1 MKVAPK
7 LILHESFRVGISL
20 KGVGGLFEVFGG
32 MVLWLVQPQKM
43 NDIVRRICDAL
54 LVDAP
59 HSKIVSHV
67 LNASQ
72 KMADSGSTK
81 FAAMYLLS
89 HGVVKTL
96 LVIALWRDKL
106 WAYPLTMVVFSAFMG
121 YQLHRFTRTHSWA
134 LIWLTVFDA
143 VIIYLTWKEY
153 QQLQIKQREKAAKAA
168 GNIED

>member
-1 MKVAPK
+1 MKVAK
-7 LILHESFRVGISL
+7 KFLLHESFRVGISL

-32 MVLWLVQPQKM
+32 MVLWLVKPQEM
-43 NDIVRRICDAL
+43 NEIVRRICEAL

-59 HSKIVSHV
+59 HSKIVLHV

-72 KMADSGSTK
+72 KIADSGSTT

-121 YQLHRFTRTHSWA
+121 YQLHRFMRTHSWA
-134 LIWLTVFDA
+134 LIWLTIFDA

-153 QQLQIKQREKAAKAA
+153 QQLQAKHREKAAAA
-168 GNIED
+168 SIED